1 MPLRVLALPYGHALS
16 HVSRPL
22 RLAEELRQRGHEVV
36 FAGGGK
42 ELKWAEKKGF
52 GVVQTEELP
61 HEVLFGRIRARRLR
75 FIEEDELARLVEAD
89 LAVFAEVKPD
99 LVLTD
104 GRISARLSTRRA
116 ELKHAALVN
125 VSSTRHRAIPYVP
138 LFEWVRPGWL
148 RAPFRRFNLWFEM
161 AVFDR
166 AVPAFRKV
174 AHRLGIPSTVTATDC
189 LEGNDL
195 TLLPDLPEFMPSRGL
210 PPSHHY
216 IGPLTF
222 RADLPDPPWWS
233 ELLRLKAEGRKVVY
247 FTLGTTGTRELF
259 DEVLPALGAQA
270 DWAAVV
276 TTGGQLDPALPAS
289 NVFVAPY
296 LDGDRVMEIAD
307 LVVCHGGN
315 GTIYQALAH
324 GVPIVGMPT
333 IPDQEYNMRCAEVAQ
348 IGKRLH
354 WEFKIMQFQSLRNK
368 VCGWGPFRRM
378 QELESPNGNVAQAV
392 NHIEAIVRPA
402 ISASDLAPC
411 RACT

>member
-22 RLAEELRQRGHEVV
+22 RLAEELRDRGHDVT

-42 ELKWAEKKGF
+42 ELAWAEKKGF
-52 GVVQTEELP
+52 PVEEVAELP
-61 HEVLFGRIRARRLR
+61 HEVLFGRIRARKLR
-75 FIEEDELARLVEAD
+75 FIEEDELDALIEAD
-89 LAVFAEVKPD
+89 REVFSRVKPD

-104 GRISARLSTRRA
+104 GRISARLSTRLTG
-116 ELKHAALVN
+116 LKHAAIVN

-138 LFEWVRPGWL
+138 LFEWVRPGWMRSPL
-148 RAPFRRFNLWFEM
+148 RRFNLWFEM

-166 AVPAFRKV
+166 AVPAFR
-174 AHRLGIPSTVTATDC
+174 AAARRRGLDPTVTATDC

-216 IGPLTF
+216 VGPLTF
-222 RADLPDPPWWS
+222 RADLPDPPWWP

-259 DEVLPALGAQA
+259 EEALPALATQA

-276 TTGGQLDPALPAS
+276 TTGGQAALPCGLG
-289 NVFVAPY
+289 NVFAADY
-296 LDGDRVMEIAD
+296 LDGDRVMGVAD

-324 GVPIVGMPT
+324 GVPVAGIPT
-333 IPDQEYNMRCAEVAQ
+333 IPDQAYNMRCCEALG
-348 IGKRLH
+348 IGMTWKGRLDD
-354 WEFKIMQFQSLRNK
+354 KLRTSI
-368 VCGWGPFRRM
+368 G
-378 QELESPNGNVAQAV
+378 LESTKSTARSGTRLSPAPSASSQ
-392 NHIEAIVRPA
+392 IEALFDQPSEEA
-402 ISASDLAPC
+402 A
-411 RACT
+411 